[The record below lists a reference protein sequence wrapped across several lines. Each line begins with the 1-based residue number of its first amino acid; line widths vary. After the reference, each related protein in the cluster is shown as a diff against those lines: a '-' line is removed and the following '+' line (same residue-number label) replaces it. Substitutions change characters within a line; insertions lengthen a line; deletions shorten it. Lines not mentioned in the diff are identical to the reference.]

1 MVSISR
7 SWLRHGGWLA
17 ALSLVL
23 LMLLLPRSAG
33 ARPIGATDD
42 DTPPTV
48 TYTVDGTVGN
58 SGWYRGSAGG
68 NYVVVHWTVS
78 DPDSTISSTSGCE
91 PAIKIDGPNTGTTRT
106 CTATSDGGTTA
117 VTTKTLKVDADP
129 PTGVSP
135 GPSRSADSNGW
146 YNHSLTIAWS
156 GSDATS
162 GIASCTSAGYSGP
175 DSASVTRSG
184 SCTDNAG
191 NTSTL
196 VSFGFK
202 YDATAPGVAVAADRG
217 PDANGWYNHP
227 FSITWSGS
235 DTMSGIAGCSS
246 LGYSGPDTGGAA
258 PNGSCTDKAGNSSAP
273 LAFPFKYDHTAPSL
287 TPAPDRSPD
296 ANGWY
301 NHALTITWGGSD
313 PTAGIA
319 SCTAPVTYT
328 GPDSG
333 GASTS
338 GSCTDKAG
346 NTAGTAFAFKFD
358 DTAPSAA
365 AAAGRAPDANG
376 WYNHALTITWSGS
389 DGTAG
394 IASCTAPA
402 GYSGPDSSGTTV
414 SGSCSDKAGNSTAAS
429 LAFKYDATAPGV
441 SGASP
446 SRSPDH
452 DGWYNHPLTIAWSGS
467 DGMSG
472 IASCTLLDYG
482 GPDSGSAA
490 ASGTCTDRAGNGSA
504 PLAFGFKYDGTG
516 PVVTATADRGSDAN
530 GWYNHPFTITW
541 SGTDATSGLD
551 SCTAPV
557 IYAGPDSASAL
568 PSGGCTDK
576 AGNQAGAPFP
586 FKYDDTPPEVS
597 SAPARGPDANGWYN
611 HPLKIGWDGADAT
624 SGIASCS
631 SLDYSGPDTAGA
643 APSGS
648 CSDKAGNSA
657 AASFP
662 FRYDA
667 TAPLVSAVG
676 ASRPPDHDGW
686 YNHELSIGWVGS
698 DATAGI
704 ASCTSFDYGGPDD
717 PRAHVEGTCVDQAGN
732 VGGPLPFSFRYD
744 GTPPK
749 LWAVRL
755 RAANHLVVLTWR
767 LSGAAG
773 IRISRSPGKVVY
785 EGGGKRFSDRSV
797 ENGVR
802 YRYLLTAVDPAGNTA
817 SRTVSGIPR
826 PALYAPARG
835 RHVKRAGSVLFAWL
849 PAERAS
855 YYNLQLWH
863 DRRIVAAAW
872 PGSPSYRLRSPWRFR
887 GRSYRLERGLYTWY
901 VWPGIGNRRL
911 GHYGRLLGKSTFVVD

>member
-1 MVSISR
+1 MVSVSG
-7 SWLRHGGWLA
+7 SWLRHGGRLA

-42 DTPPTV
+42 TPPTV
-48 TYTVDGTVGN
+48 TYTVDGIVGN
-58 SGWYRGSAGG
+58 GGWYRGSAGG
-68 NYVVVHWTVS
+68 DYVVVHWTVS

-91 PAIKIDGPNTGTTRT
+91 PAIRIDGPNTGTTRT
-106 CTATSDGGTTA
+106 CAATSDGGTTS
-117 VTTKTLKVDADP
+117 VTTKMLKVDADP

-135 GPSRSADSNGW
+135 GPSRPADSNGW
-146 YNHSLTIAWS
+146 YNHSLTIAWG

-162 GIASCTSAGYSGP
+162 GIAACTSAAYSGP
-175 DSASVTRSG
+175 DSGSLTRSG
-184 SCTDNAG
+184 TCTDNAG
-191 NTSTL
+191 NVSAP

-227 FSITWSGS
+227 LSITWSGS
-235 DTMSGIAGCSS
+235 DATSGLAGCSS
-246 LGYSGPDTGGAA
+246 LSYSGPDTGGAA

-273 LAFPFKYDHTAPSL
+273 LAFPFKYDHTAPAM

-301 NHALTITWGGSD
+301 NHALTIAWGASD

-319 SCTAPVTYT
+319 SCSAPVSYS

-333 GASTS
+333 SATTS

-346 NTAGTAFAFKFD
+346 NTGATAFAFKYD
-358 DTAPSAA
+358 DTAPSVS
-365 AAAGRAPDANG
+365 AAAGRGPDANG
-376 WYNHALTITWSGS
+376 WYNHALTVSWSGT
-389 DGTAG
+389 DGIAG

-402 GYSGPDSSGTTV
+402 SYGGPDSGGTSV
-414 SGSCSDKAGNSTAAS
+414 SGSCTDKAGNSAAAS
-429 LAFKYDATAPGV
+429 LPFKYDATAPLL

-452 DGWYNHPLTIAWSGS
+452 DGWYNHPLTIAWSGG
-467 DGMSG
+467 DATSG
-472 IASCTLLDYG
+472 IASCTSLGYG
-482 GPDSGSAA
+482 GPDSGSASPA
-490 ASGTCTDRAGNGSA
+490 GTCTDRAGNSSA
-504 PLAFGFKYDGTG
+504 PLGFGLKYDGTG
-516 PVVTATADRGSDAN
+516 PAVTATADRGPDAN

-541 SGTDATSGLD
+541 SGSDATSGMD

-557 IYAGPDSASAL
+557 TYGGPDSPSAL
-568 PSGGCTDK
+568 PSGGCTDR

-586 FKYDDTPPEVS
+586 FKYDGTPPAVS
-597 SAPARGPDANGWYN
+597 PAPARGPDANGWYN
-611 HPLKIGWDGADAT
+611 HPLRIAWGGTDAT

-631 SLDYSGPDTAGA
+631 SLDYSGPDIGSTE
-643 APSGS
+643 PSGS
-648 CSDKAGNSA
+648 CTDKAGNSA

-662 FRYDA
+662 FRYDS
-667 TAPLVSAVG
+667 TAPLVSAVS

-686 YNHELSIGWVGS
+686 YNHELSIGWSGS
-698 DATAGI
+698 DVTAGI
-704 ASCTSFDYGGPDD
+704 ASCTSLDYGGPDD
-717 PRAHVEGTCVDQAGN
+717 ARARVEGTCVDRAGN

-744 GTPPK
+744 GTKPR

-755 RAANHLVVLTWR
+755 RPANRLVVLTWR

-773 IRISRSPGKVVY
+773 VRISRSPGKVLY
-785 EGGGKRFSDRSV
+785 EGGGRRFSDRSV

-802 YRYLLTAVDPAGNTA
+802 YRYSLTAIDPAGN
-817 SRTVSGIPR
+817 SVGRTVSGIPR

-835 RHVKRAGSVLFAWL
+835 EHVNAQASVLFAWL

-863 DRRIVAAAW
+863 EGRIVAAAW
-872 PGSPSYRLRSPWRFR
+872 PGSPSYRLRSRWRFR
-887 GRSYRLERGLYTWY
+887 GRTYRLEPGLYTWY
-901 VWPGIGNRRL
+901 VWPGLGKRRL
-911 GHYGRLLGKSTFVVD
+911 GHYGRMLGKSTFVVG

>member
-1 MVSISR
+1 MVSITG

-17 ALSLVL
+17 TLLLVA

-33 ARPIGATDD
+33 ARPIDAADD
-42 DTPPTV
+42 DSPPTV
-48 TYTVDGTVGN
+48 TYTIDGIPGN

-68 NYVVVHWTVS
+68 DYVVVHWTVS
-78 DPDSTISSTSGCE
+78 DPESAISSTSGCE

-106 CTATSDGGTTA
+106 CTATSDGGITT
-117 VTTKTLKVDADP
+117 VTTKTLKIDAEP
-129 PTGVSP
+129 PAGVTP

-191 NTSTL
+191 NSSAQ

-202 YDATAPGVAVAADRG
+202 YDATAPGVGVAADRG

-227 FSITWSGS
+227 FSIAWSGS
-235 DTMSGIAGCSS
+235 DATSGLAGCSS
-246 LGYSGPDTGGAA
+246 LAYSGPDTGGAA
-258 PNGSCTDKAGNSSAP
+258 PNGSCVDKAGNSSAP
-273 LAFPFKYDHTAPSL
+273 LAFLFKYDHTAPAL

-301 NHALTITWGGSD
+301 NHTLTITWGGSD

-319 SCTAPVTYT
+319 SCTAPVSYA

-333 GASTS
+333 TASAT

-346 NTAGTAFAFKFD
+346 NTAGTGFTFKYD
-358 DTAPSAA
+358 DGAPSVT

-376 WYNHALTITWSGS
+376 WYNHAVTISWSGS

-394 IASCTAPA
+394 IASCTGPV
-402 GYSGPDSSGTTV
+402 GYGGPDTSGTSL
-414 SGSCSDKAGNSTAAS
+414 SGSCTDKAGNSAAAS
-429 LAFKYDATAPGV
+429 LPLKYDATSPLV

-467 DGMSG
+467 DGTSG
-472 IASCTLLDYG
+472 IASCASLDYS
-482 GPDSGSAA
+482 GPDSGSAGP
-490 ASGTCTDRAGNGSA
+490 SGTCTDRAGNGST
-504 PLAFGFKYDGTG
+504 PLTFGLKYDGTG
-516 PVVTATADRGSDAN
+516 PAVTAAADRGPDSN

-541 SGTDATSGLD
+541 SGSDATSGME
-551 SCTAPV
+551 SCTAP
-557 IYAGPDSASAL
+557 ITYGGPDSASAV
-568 PSGGCTDK
+568 PNGGCSDR

-586 FKYDDTPPEVS
+586 FKYDASPPAVS
-597 SAPARGPDANGWYN
+597 PAPARGPDANGWYN
-611 HPLKIGWDGADAT
+611 HPFRIGWDGSDAT
-624 SGIASCS
+624 SGIASCR
-631 SLDYSGPDTAGA
+631 SLDYSGPDTGSAE
-643 APSGS
+643 PTGS
-648 CSDKAGNSA
+648 CTDKAGNSA

-662 FRYDA
+662 FRYDS
-667 TAPLVSAVG
+667 TAPLVSAVN
-676 ASRPPDHDGW
+676 ASRPPDRGRW
-686 YNHELSIGWVGS
+686 YNHKLSISWSGS

-704 ASCTSFDYGGPDD
+704 ASCTSLDYGGPDD
-717 PRAHVEGTCVDQAGN
+717 THARADGTCIDRAGN
-732 VGGPLPFSFRYD
+732 VGGPVPFSFRYD

-749 LWAVRL
+749 LWTVRL
-755 RAANHLVVLTWR
+755 RPANHLVVLTWR

-773 IRISRSPGKVVY
+773 IQISRSPGKVVY
-785 EGGGKRFSDRSV
+785 EGGGRRFLDRSV

-802 YRYLLTAVDPAGNTA
+802 YRYTLTAIDAAANSA
-817 SRTVSGIPR
+817 ARTVSGIPR

-835 RHVKRAGSVLFAWL
+835 QHVKGRASVLFAWL
-849 PAERAS
+849 PAQRAR
-855 YYNLQLWH
+855 YYNFQLW
-863 DRRIVAAAW
+863 REGRIVAAAW
-872 PGSPSYRLRSPWRFR
+872 PGSPSYRLRSHWRFR
-887 GRSYRLERGLYTWY
+887 GRPYRLEQGLYTWY
-901 VWPGIGNRRL
+901 VWPGVGNRRL
-911 GHYGRLLGKSTFVVD
+911 GHYGRLLGKSTFLVG